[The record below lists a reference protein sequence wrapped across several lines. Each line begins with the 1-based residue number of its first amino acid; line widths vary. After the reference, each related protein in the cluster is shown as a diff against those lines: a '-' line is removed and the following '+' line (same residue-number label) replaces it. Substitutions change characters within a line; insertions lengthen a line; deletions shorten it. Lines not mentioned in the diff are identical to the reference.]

1 LVSILQEIVT
11 NHQNLLTNDKIKTII
26 RAQIFFSNLRVLLF
40 VLNPLRKAVLTLKS
54 RSATLADCFLSL
66 AAVLNKLPKSFDPA
80 FHSHC
85 AKVINKRC
93 VEFDDDNYVT
103 CFFLDPQYRNA
114 PLKKYAFRRILLC
127 AASIGKRLGF
137 DYYKCETLCDQI
149 IKYKDGM
156 ELFDLDTTFARD
168 NLLN

>member
-1 LVSILQEIVT
+1 LS
-11 NHQNLLTNDKIKTII
+11 
-26 RAQIFFSNLRVLLF
+26 
-40 VLNPLRKAVLTLKS
+40 
-54 RSATLADCFLSL
+54 LARL
-66 AAVLNKLPKSFDPA
+66 AAVLNKLPKLFNSA
-80 FHSHC
+80 FRSHC

-93 VEFDDDNYVT
+93 VEFNDDNYIT
-103 CFFLDPQYRNA
+103 FFLDSRYRSA

-137 DYYKCETLCDQI
+137 DHYECETLYDQI